1 MPATLSSK
9 LYNDVLPVSVGGTGV
24 TSAAAA
30 VTALKAQPT
39 LTSGTN
45 IKPINNTSLL
55 GSGNISIKCIMPTP
69 VISGNYTAASYDLVR
84 CNSTSSFTITF
95 PLTPNDGDVI
105 TVLDVG
111 GLFSS
116 NPVTISPNGKT
127 IESDNSV
134 ILNISYACVTF
145 VYELSTTNWVLGNKS
160 SLIAISAPNPPT
172 NVSASIS
179 LKTATISFTSPTF
192 DGGSPITGYTA
203 TSSPGGLIGT
213 TIHPST
219 SIIISNLLPG
229 TSYTFTVTSANA
241 FGTSLASIAS
251 LAKTTLS
258 VPTTPSGISVV
269 TASGQATVSFTST
282 SDPLVP
288 ITSYKVTSSG
298 GQFNTGSGS
307 PITVTGLTN
316 GSSYTFTVIATN
328 TMGDSAGGVSSLIT
342 IPTYDPY
349 FSSVTV
355 LINANTGANGSTTF
369 YDSSSNG
376 RTVTNNVGSS
386 SVTVSTANVRYGS
399 GSITTGTGYLT
410 MTPTSTTTIGLSN
423 NFTIEFWFLPNGV
436 QGSWVGF
443 CGNYM
448 DAGYGSRSS
457 WAIGYDGNGTGISCS
472 CAFGTSAGSY
482 VGTSTATVTN
492 NVWHHLAFVR
502 SGSVFTMYIDGIS
515 ISSFTDSR
523 AIYDGGSNLEIGSYI
538 QGGYRFNGWMD
549 DFRITKGVA
558 RYTAAFNTSL
568 PPACP
573 TQ

>member
-1 MPATLSSK
+1 
-9 LYNDVLPVSVGGTGV
+9 
-24 TSAAAA
+24 
-30 VTALKAQPT
+30 
-39 LTSGTN
+39 
-45 IKPINNTSLL
+45 
-55 GSGNISIKCIMPTP
+55 
-69 VISGNYTAASYDLVR
+69 
-84 CNSTSSFTITF
+84 
-95 PLTPNDGDVI
+95 
-105 TVLDVG
+105 VLDVG

-179 LKTATISFTSPTF
+179 LKTATISFTSPTV

-203 TSSPGGLIGT
+203 TSSPGGLTGT
-213 TIHPST
+213 TTPPST
-219 SIIISNLLPG
+219 SIIISNLLPS
-229 TSYTFTVTSANA
+229 TTYTFTVTATNA
-241 FGTSLASIAS
+241 VETGNASTAS
-251 LAKTTLS
+251 LATTTLS

-342 IPTYDPY
+342 MPIFDPY
-349 FSSVTV
+349 FSSVSV